1 MKGRPLAVEAEGSPI
16 PMVDLRAQHLA
27 LEREIL
33 DAVSQVIESG
43 RYILGPNVEAFE
55 REAAEFLGA
64 RAAVAVAS
72 GTDALYLSLVAA
84 GIGPG
89 DEVITTPFSFIAT
102 ATAIRFAGARP
113 VFVDIDPLTYNIDP
127 AAIEQAVTPA
137 TCAIIPVH
145 LYGQPANI
153 EAIKPICKRYDLA
166 LIEDCAQSFG
176 ARRGGG
182 MTGSFGLTGCFSFY
196 PSKNLG
202 GVGDGGLI
210 VTSSEEMAQRLRRLR
225 NHGIERPGYHAE
237 IGFNS
242 RLDEIQAAVLRIK
255 LRHIAEFNAGRQRVA
270 REYTRLLADAPVT
283 TPAEDPKGE
292 HIYHQYTIL
301 WEDRDRLQEQLRAR
315 GISADI
321 HYRMPIYKQKALAA
335 DYSKLSL
342 PNVERIAGRC
352 LSLPIFPEMTDQQIE
367 RVATAVRESLQ
378 M

>member
-1 MKGRPLAVEAEGSPI
+1 MSRRPLPVNPEAAPI
-16 PMVDLRAQHLA
+16 PMVDLRAQHAA
-27 LEREIL
+27 LKQEIL
-33 DAVSQVIESG
+33 HAVSQVLDSG

-55 REAAEFLGA
+55 HEAAEFLGA
-64 RAAVAVAS
+64 KAAVAVAS

-113 VFVDIDPLTYNIDP
+113 VFVDIDPATYNIDP
-127 AAIEQAVTPA
+127 VAIGQAVTPA
-137 TCAIIPVH
+137 TCAVIPVH

-176 ARRGGG
+176 ARRGNG

-210 VTSSEEMAQRLRRLR
+210 VTSSEDVAQRLRRLR
-225 NHGIERPGYHAE
+225 NHGIERPGYHTE

-255 LRHIAEFNAGRQRVA
+255 LRHIDEFNAGRRRVA
-270 REYTRLLADAPVT
+270 QEYNRLLADVPVT
-283 TPAEDPKGE
+283 TPFEDPKGQ

-301 WEDRDRLQEQLRAR
+301 CEDRDRLQEHLRQS
-315 GISADI
+315 GVSADI
-321 HYRMPIYKQKALAA
+321 HYRMPIHKQKALAS
-335 DYSKLSL
+335 DYTSVSL
-342 PNVERIAGRC
+342 PVAERVSSQC
-352 LSLPIFPEMTDQQIE
+352 LCLPIFPEMTSAQID
-367 RVATAVRESLQ
+367 RVAATACQAL
-378 M
+378 